1 MAQSSNTEPL
11 DCLVQLAHTPASDV
25 KKFGW
30 RGLMKTIRSGGKLV
44 VTNHDEPEA
53 VIMSVEEYKN
63 LMQAAQQTAVQTES
77 ALEALRQRF
86 DQRLAALQS
95 PDAGDRLRRVMRGGA
110 RLEGK
115 VKAGASH

>member
-1 MAQSSNTEPL
+1 MAQSFDTEPL
-11 DCLVQLAHTPASDV
+11 DCLVQLPHAAASDV

-30 RGLMKTIRSGGKLV
+30 RGLMKMVRSSGKLV

-53 VIMSVEEYKN
+53 VILSAKEYAN
-63 LMQAAQQTAVQTES
+63 LMQAARQVTAQTES

-86 DQRLAALQS
+86 EQRLAVLQS
-95 PDAGDRLRRVMRGGA
+95 PDAEDRLRNVIRGGA
-110 RLEGK
+110 RLDGK